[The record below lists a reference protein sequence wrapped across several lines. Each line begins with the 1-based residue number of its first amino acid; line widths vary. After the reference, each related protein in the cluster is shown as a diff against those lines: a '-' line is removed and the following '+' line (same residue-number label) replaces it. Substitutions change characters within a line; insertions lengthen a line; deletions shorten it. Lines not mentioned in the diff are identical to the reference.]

1 VKGMREEGDQMINQ
15 KTQMDRVTV
24 KGYVEPSKR
33 RGQTAINARQSVLTA
48 DAADRVMSA
57 VRGFAEGV
65 DWRCCPPA
73 QDPAAYFRKNAD
85 SVSITA
91 SENDEALRVGKYIR
105 LNITPPSD
113 SVKLQGGRYDAYH
126 QPNTVWERSLSLSGA
141 TDQEMEKALKEMYRA
156 LRVYK
161 WKAV

>member
-1 VKGMREEGDQMINQ
+1 MTNQ
-15 KTQMDRVTV
+15 KTQMDRVMV

-33 RGQTAINARQSVLTA
+33 RGEIGMDERQSVLTA

-73 QDPAAYFRKNAD
+73 QEPAVHFSKNSESM
-85 SVSITA
+85 SVTA
-91 SENDEALRVGKYIR
+91 SENDDALRVGKYIR

>member
-1 VKGMREEGDQMINQ
+1 VKGIREEGEQMTNQ
-15 KTQMDRVTV
+15 KTQMDRVMV

-33 RGQTAINARQSVLTA
+33 RGQIGMDDRKSMLTA

-57 VRGFAEGV
+57 VRGFAEVV

-73 QDPAAYFRKNAD
+73 QEPAAHFSKNGD
-85 SVSITA
+85 SMSVTA
-91 SENDEALRVGKYIR
+91 SENDDALRVGKYIR